1 MRRPIISAIRK
12 IFLVMGLVYILM
24 SLLVF
29 ISLTIH
35 IITLNEVETHGYKN
49 IPQFAEICLG
59 NVFTNSPTYTSNKK
73 RIWISPYFTPPITR
87 SPETIEGNSETV
99 TSYLCGAIPF
109 ISLRNG
115 KIILYESKYKN

>member
-1 MRRPIISAIRK
+1 MRRSFISAIKK
-12 IFLVMGLVYILM
+12 IFLVIGLVYILL

-29 ISLTIH
+29 LSLTIH

-49 IPQFAEICLG
+49 IHQFTEICIG
-59 NVFTNSPTYTSNKK
+59 NVFINSPTYASNKE
-73 RIWISPYFTPPITR
+73 RIWISPYFTPPITM

-115 KIILYESKYKN
+115 KIILYESKK